1 MYEEA
6 VKCVIKKGRCFV
18 LYIWH
23 ADASKLA
30 AKDTPGPSP
39 RSFSTP
45 PSPHL
50 LPTSWCTFH
59 IRPRVLSG
67 LASFFFSSSSRSIT
81 VLGKLVVQD
90 DTELISRTYLPPTL
104 PWHWYKQAHTD
115 GLDFLFFS
123 SRKRFSPVNRYQ
135 GRNLTGLTEVHYF
148 LIKKSSVL
156 QLGFPFS
163 TSLPFAPCSC
173 QHVGRVDVTRTC
185 CLPGG

>member
-1 MYEEA
+1 MFCSLHMTCWCEQA
-6 VKCVIKKGRCFV
+6 GRKR
-18 LYIWH
+18 H
-23 ADASKLA
+23 NQD
-30 AKDTPGPSP
+30 
-39 RSFSTP
+39 
-45 PSPHL
+45 L
-50 LPTSWCTFH
+50 LPAASRQPPAPTFSQ
-59 IRPRVLSG
+59 RPDVLFTLDPESFRVLPH
-67 LASFFFSSSSRSIT
+67 FFFSSSSRSIM

-90 DTELISRTYLPPTL
+90 DTELISRTNLPPTL